1 MSTRRA
7 LLAATAGVLAA
18 GADGVPSLASNPDA
32 ALLALCAR
40 LTDMQAEWQRLYD
53 ATSEEGPL
61 TTPADHAWQAYSD
74 DVWPRTALQRR
85 DSVTRDVPG
94 MLLTHP
100 AATLEGL
107 QAKAAALL
115 ALDAAASYCDL
126 RDDSYELTLSLLR
139 DAAGAAFRPLGTD
152 ATSLRLVPLAA

>member
-7 LLAATAGVLAA
+7 LLAAPL
-18 GADGVPSLASNPDA
+18 GALVGANGAPSLAPHPDA

-53 ATSEEGPL
+53 ATSDEPEL
-61 TTPADHAWQAYSD
+61 TTPADYAWQAYSD

-85 DSVTRDVPG
+85 DSATPDVPG
-94 MLLTHP
+94 LLLTHS
-100 AATLEGL
+100 ATTLEGL

-139 DAAGAAFRPLGTD
+139 DAAGAAVQPLGAD
-152 ATSLRLVPLAA
+152 ATLLRLAPLAA